1 MYLNETCTECT
12 RQHQR
17 RLVPADAPAELRE
30 AYFAEIDHILATAPK
45 DVSSPCL
52 IPVFAEAFN
61 RFFSI
66 PDLYADIKQEAN
78 ERALLIL
85 PRLQK
90 TVELSEDPLSTALAV
105 ARLGNFLDFAILT
118 PEEADSKLDEALN
131 STQNFAIDPAELEP
145 FAKDLASAKSLLIIG
160 DNAGE
165 IVFDIVLVQTLQR
178 LYPDLHVTYGVRGG
192 NAQNDAT
199 REDAAFVGMDA
210 VTTVIDSGSSI
221 PGTDIRYCSEDF
233 RKAIRNSDVI
243 LAKGMGNFE
252 TLSGGDV
259 AAYYLFICKCQRL
272 AELLQKPLY
281 TGVLY
286 KESPQGIV

>member
-1 MYLNETCTECT
+1 MYLNETCIECT
-12 RQHQR
+12 RLHQR
-17 RLVPADAPAELRE
+17 RLVPTDAPAELRE
-30 AYFAEIDHILATAPK
+30 ACFAEIDRILATAPK

-52 IPVFAEAFN
+52 IPAFAEAFN
-61 RFFSI
+61 RYLSI
-66 PDLYADIKQEAN
+66 PDLYVDIKREAN
-78 ERALLIL
+78 ERALLML

-90 TVELSEDPLSTALAV
+90 TVELSDDPLSTALAIS
-105 ARLGNFLDFAILT
+105 RLGNFLDFAILT
-118 PEEADSKLDEALN
+118 PQEAESKFDEALN
-131 STQNFAIDPAELEP
+131 DIQNFAIDPAELKP
-145 FAKDLASAKSLLIIG
+145 FALELESAKSLLIIG

-165 IVFDIVLVQTLQR
+165 IVFDIMLVQTLQR

-199 REDAAFVGMDA
+199 REDAAFVGMDK

-221 PGTDIRYCSEDF
+221 PGTDIRYCSEEF
-233 RKAIRNSDVI
+233 LKAIRNSDVV

-259 AAYYLFICKCQRL
+259 PAYYLFICKCKRL

-286 KESPQGIV
+286 KELP

>member
-1 MYLNETCTECT
+1 LA
-12 RQHQR
+12 
-17 RLVPADAPAELRE
+17 PADAPAELRE

-61 RFFSI
+61 RYFSI
-66 PDLYADIKQEAN
+66 PDLYADIKREAN
-78 ERALLIL
+78 ERALLML

-90 TVELSEDPLSTALAV
+90 TVELSEDPLSTALAIS
-105 ARLGNFLDFAILT
+105 RLGNFMDFSILT
-118 PEEADSKLDEALN
+118 AEEVDSKLDEALN
-131 STQNFAIDPAELEP
+131 SMQNFAINPAELEP
-145 FAKDLASAKSLLIIG
+145 FAKDLESAKSLLIIG

-165 IVFDIVLVQTLQR
+165 IVFDIVLIQTLQR
-178 LYPDLHVTYGVRGG
+178 LYPDLNVTYGVRGG

-199 REDAAFVGMDA
+199 REDAAFVGMDK

-221 PGTDIRYCSEDF
+221 PGTDIRYCSEEF

-259 AAYYLFICKCQRL
+259 PAYYLFICKCKRL

-286 KESPQGIV
+286 KELP

>member
-1 MYLNETCTECT
+1 MYLNETCIECT
-12 RQHQR
+12 RLHQR
-17 RLVPADAPAELRE
+17 RLVPTDTPTELRE

-52 IPVFAEAFN
+52 IPAFAEAFN
-61 RFFSI
+61 RYFSI
-66 PDLYADIKQEAN
+66 PDLYADIKREAN
-78 ERALLIL
+78 ERALLML

-90 TVELSEDPLSTALAV
+90 TVQLSEDPLSTALAIS
-105 ARLGNFLDFAILT
+105 RLGNFLDFAILT
-118 PEEADSKLDEALN
+118 PQEADSKLDEALN
-131 STQNFAIDPAELEP
+131 APENFAIDPAELKP
-145 FAKDLASAKSLLIIG
+145 FILELERAKSLLIIG

-178 LYPDLHVTYGVRGG
+178 LYPDLHVVYGVRGG

-199 REDAAFVGMDA
+199 RADAAFVGMDA

-233 RKAIRNSDVI
+233 LKVIRESDVI

-259 AAYYLFICKCQRL
+259 PAYYMFICKCKRL
-272 AELLQKPLY
+272 AELLNKPLF

-286 KESPQGIV
+286 KELT

>member
-1 MYLNETCTECT
+1 MYLNETCIECT
-12 RQHQR
+12 RLHQR
-17 RLVPADAPAELRE
+17 RLVPADTPDELRE
-30 AYFAEIDHILATAPK
+30 AYYAEIDRILAAAPK

-52 IPVFAEAFN
+52 IPAFAEAYN
-61 RFFSI
+61 RYFSI
-66 PDLYADIKQEAN
+66 PDLYADIKRKAN
-78 ERALLIL
+78 ERALLML
-85 PRLQK
+85 PRLEK
-90 TVELSEDPLSTALAV
+90 TVELSDEPLSTALAIS
-105 ARLGNFLDFAILT
+105 RLGNFMDFSILT
-118 PEEADSKLDEALN
+118 SEEVDSKLDEALCAPQ
-131 STQNFAIDPAELEP
+131 SFAIDPAELKP
-145 FAKDLASAKSLLIIG
+145 FALELESAKSLLIIG

-165 IVFDIVLVQTLQR
+165 IVFDIVLVQTLKR

-199 REDAAFVGMDA
+199 REDAAFVGMDR

-233 RKAIRNSDVI
+233 LRVIRESDLI

-259 AAYYLFICKCQRL
+259 PVYYLFICKCQRL
-272 AELLQKPLY
+272 AEIVNKPLY

-286 KESPQGIV
+286 KELP